1 MIVFAIIQ
9 DFLNYFS
16 MPLVI
21 KHWLFLSFKIF
32 KRTIEDWRISN
43 YIYFFP
49 KLTNLNILPQMSFS
63 IFFYIMN
70 HYRFSCNTHN
80 SDLRVNFMIAY
91 PVLKNK
97 HIHELYTVFYTFMYM
112 YVHIIYIILYIFC
125 FAFYNLH
132 YVKLKLSIYLSYL
145 SGSLFLIGTKFHHKD
160 TAICSPCFY
169 VHLVS
174 PLYIC
179 C

>member
-1 MIVFAIIQ
+1 
-9 DFLNYFS
+9 
-16 MPLVI
+16 
-21 KHWLFLSFKIF
+21 
-32 KRTIEDWRISN
+32 
-43 YIYFFP
+43 
-49 KLTNLNILPQMSFS
+49 MSFS

-112 YVHIIYIILYIFC
+112 YVHIIYIILYIFY

-160 TAICSPCFY
+160 TAICSSLFLCTLSFP
-169 VHLVS
+169 S
-174 PLYIC
+174 LYLLLKYAAANILEYISLC
-179 C
+179 TCIKYFGRAGKEEVI